1 MEARTRRGTQG
12 VRRKGEQESPENVRQ
27 TRRVPGNEERE
38 ESEQEVKG
46 PGVHRQEDPLSGEVE
61 RLEPDECLVE
71 LERSKLAEV
80 ARCKEKL
87 RRGQAQ
93 QVQEQGRTPAR
104 TGRRHLPGQ
113 PKQSEALHK
122 AGGEAQQP
130 ALALQES
137 APELPGQMDANR
149 VSGGTYAT
157 DPSHTLVAWSVNHF
171 GFNDYYGAFGDVEGT
186 PGRSLFVRL
195 TGPESGKGAAGKW
208 TDAATGEHGD
218 LLDLIA
224 GARQLRSFGET
235 LDEARIFLNLPR
247 PEPPTRERV
256 VASTGSPEAARRLF
270 AMGRPIGGTLAERC
284 LHRRGLSGLGD
295 APALRFHPCCY
306 YWREGQPKD
315 SPPETWPALLAKV
328 TDLNGNLTGVHRTWL
343 DPATARKAPLDPPRK
358 AMGHLLGHG
367 VRVGIAT
374 DILTA
379 GEGLES
385 TLSLRMALP
394 DLPVIAAL
402 SANHLAAL
410 ILPAGLRRLY
420 IAADADEAG
429 AMAAD
434 KLTERADA
442 VGIETIR
449 QNKVHLQGSTLPI
462 TANRITQHKLQFWS
476 IKCTFARI
484 QNRFKLSCLGG
495 IAQSCFTML
504 CIALRCLM

>member
-1 MEARTRRGTQG
+1 MNSAASEIARRLGREAEAVCRHYLSNG
-12 VRRKGEQESPENVRQ
+12 RK
-27 TRRVPGNEERE
+27 
-38 ESEQEVKG
+38 
-46 PGVHRQEDPLSGEVE
+46 
-61 RLEPDECLVE
+61 
-71 LERSKLAEV
+71 
-80 ARCKEKL
+80 
-87 RRGQAQ
+87 
-93 QVQEQGRTPAR
+93 QGRYWI
-104 TGRRHLPGQ
+104 
-113 PKQSEALHK
+113 
-122 AGGEAQQP
+122 
-130 ALALQES
+130 
-137 APELPGQMDANR
+137 
-149 VSGGTYAT
+149 V
-157 DPSHTLVAWSVNHF
+157 
-171 GFNDYYGAFGDVEGT
+171 GDIENT
-186 PGRSLFVRL
+186 PGRSLYVRL
-195 TGPESGKGAAGKW
+195 TGPTHGPGAAGKW

-270 AMGRPIGGTLAERC
+270 AMGRPLGGTLAERY
-284 LHRRGLSGLGD
+284 LHRRGLSGLGG

-315 SPPETWPALLAKV
+315 APSETWPALLAKV
-328 TDLNGNLTGVHRTWL
+328 TDGQGNLTGVHRTWL

-449 QNKVHLQGSTLPI
+449 LAPLGDDFNEDLRKLGREDLRAHLGPQLA
-462 TANRITQHKLQFWS
+462 TADLSRL
-476 IKCTFARI
+476 
-484 QNRFKLSCLGG
+484 LSCDP
-495 IAQSCFTML
+495 
-504 CIALRCLM
+504 